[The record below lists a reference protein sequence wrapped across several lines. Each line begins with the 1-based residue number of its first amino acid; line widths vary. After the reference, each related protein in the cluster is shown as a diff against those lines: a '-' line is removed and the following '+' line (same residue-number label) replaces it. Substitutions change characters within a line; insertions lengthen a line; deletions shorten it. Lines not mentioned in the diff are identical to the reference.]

1 MPSASKRQSFYPYCS
16 SICGRG
22 GTLLEG
28 RGPPGEK
35 GGGKTR
41 PGDAFQ
47 AQKLLY
53 VSFTASFTFLLYR
66 KMQELH
72 YRRIEELT
80 VDPGG
85 QDQG

>member
-28 RGPPGEK
+28 RGPRGET

-41 PGDAFQ
+41 PEDAFR

-53 VSFTASFTFLLYR
+53 VSFTAFFTFLLYR

-72 YRRIEELT
+72 CWRIEEVS
-80 VDPGG
+80 VDPEGS
-85 QDQG
+85 